1 MPFIIITH
9 AKRTMA
15 AADVL
20 YGVTMQESGVS
31 KQVAVRFED
40 WVEDAPVAATATDRN
55 GQ

>member
-1 MPFIIITH
+1 VPFIIITH

-31 KQVAVRFED
+31 KRVAVRFED
-40 WVEDAPVAATATDRN
+40 WPEEQPTKVAA
-55 GQ
+55 